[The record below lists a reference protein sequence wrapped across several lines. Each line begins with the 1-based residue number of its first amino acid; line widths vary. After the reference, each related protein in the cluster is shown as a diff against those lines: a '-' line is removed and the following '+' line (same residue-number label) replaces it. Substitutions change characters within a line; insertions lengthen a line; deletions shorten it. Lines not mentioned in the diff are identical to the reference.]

1 MDIGLAF
8 GLSFG
13 LLLVGAVR
21 GVFIAYPLLLAMVLF
36 VGVLR
41 RRGFSLRALATMG
54 WRGSQK
60 ALPVI
65 GVLLLIGAVTAS
77 WMAAG
82 TVPTLVYYGLQ
93 VVTPHSFVLVA
104 FGLTSAVSLL
114 LGTSFG
120 TVGTVGVALMIM
132 VAGEESGFYRH
143 LIAGAIVAGAYV
155 GDRASPMSSSALLIA
170 AITRTDLYD
179 NVRRMGRTS
188 LLPLGLAIAIYAG
201 FAGFAPVPLAESSL
215 VGDLEAEFRLGPVTL
230 LPAAVMVLL
239 SLRRVAVQRA
249 MFAST
254 ATAIALA
261 VIYQHYSGWQV
272 LQYLLTGFYLEAD
285 SPLSA
290 IVLGGGVAAMLR
302 VSLVVV
308 ISTAFAGIFA
318 ETRLLHR
325 LERSLE
331 RVKTPGD
338 RILATTV
345 VGTLAAA
352 FGCTQTIAILLT
364 QQLLGPTYQR
374 TNAPPPA
381 LALDLENT
389 VVVISPLIPWNIAGL
404 VPAAILGVN
413 AGFIPF
419 ACYLYLLPLVS
430 LLWVKG
436 RSTPTGSPSSS
447 PPHKLQTTEVDRR
460 TGGRAPYTQSDL
472 ANPDSGSETS

>member
-8 GLSFG
+8 GLSFMA
-13 LLLVGAVR
+13 LLVGAVQ
-21 GVFIAYPLLLAMVLF
+21 GIFIAYPLLLAMALF

-41 RRGFSLRALATMG
+41 RRGFALRALATMG

-65 GVLLLIGAVTAS
+65 GVLLIIGAVTAS

-104 FGLTSAVSLL
+104 FGLSSAVSLL

-132 VAGEESGFYRH
+132 VAEGDSGFARH
-143 LIAGAIVAGAYV
+143 LVAGAIIAGAYV

-179 NVRRMGRTS
+179 NIRRMWRTS

-201 FAGFAPVPLAESSL
+201 FAGFAPVPLVESSL
-215 VGDLEAEFRLGPVTL
+215 VADLAAEFRLGPVAL
-230 LPAAVMVLL
+230 LPAAVMVVL
-239 SLRRVAVQRA
+239 SLRRVPVQRA
-249 MFAST
+249 MAAST

-261 VIYQHYSGWQV
+261 TAYQHYSIWQV
-272 LQYLLTGFYLEAD
+272 LQYLLTGFHLEAD
-285 SPLSA
+285 SPLNA
-290 IVLGGGVAAMLR
+290 IVLGGGVAAMLQ
-302 VSLVVV
+302 VSLLVV
-308 ISTAFAGIFA
+308 ISTAFVGIFA

-331 RVKTPGD
+331 NVKTPSD
-338 RILATTV
+338 RLFATTL
-345 VGTLAAA
+345 VGTLSAA

-374 TNAPPPA
+374 THASPPA

-404 VPAAILGVN
+404 VPATILGVN

-430 LLWVKG
+430 LVWLRG
-436 RSTPTGSPSSS
+436 RSSPSKILDLPLSKQ
-447 PPHKLQTTEVDRR
+447 PVAELDRFK
-460 TGGRAPYTQSDL
+460 GDL
-472 ANPDSGSETS
+472 

>member
-13 LLLVGAVR
+13 LLLVSAVQ
-21 GVFIAYPLLLAMVLF
+21 GIFIAYPLLLAMALF

-41 RRGFSLRALATMG
+41 RRGFSLQALVTMG
-54 WRGSQK
+54 WTGSQK

-65 GVLLLIGAVTAS
+65 GVLLIIGAVTAS

-104 FGLTSAVSLL
+104 FGLASAVSLL

-132 VAGEESGFYRH
+132 VAGGENSGFDRH
-143 LIAGAIVAGAYV
+143 LIAGAIIAGAYV

-179 NVRRMGRTS
+179 NIRHMWRTS

-201 FAGFAPVPLAESSL
+201 FAEFAPVPLAESNL
-215 VGDLEAEFRLGPVTL
+215 VADLAAEFRLGPVAL
-230 LPAAVMVLL
+230 LPAGVMVVL
-239 SLRRVAVQRA
+239 SLLKVPVQRA
-249 MFAST
+249 MVAST

-261 VIYQHYSGWQV
+261 IAYQHYSGWQV
-272 LQYLLTGFYLEAD
+272 LQYLLTGFHLEAD

-308 ISTAFAGIFA
+308 ISTAFVGIFA

-338 RILATTV
+338 RIWATTV
-345 VGTLAAA
+345 IGTLSAA
-352 FGCTQTIAILLT
+352 FGCTQTIAILQT
-364 QQLLGPTYQR
+364 QQLLGPTYHR
-374 TNAPPPA
+374 TSVPPPA

-404 VPAAILGVN
+404 VPATILGVN

-419 ACYLYLLPLVS
+419 ACYLYLLPLMG
-430 LLWVKG
+430 LAWVKG
-436 RSTPTGSPSSS
+436 RSS
-447 PPHKLQTTEVDRR
+447 LCENLTTRC
-460 TGGRAPYTQSDL
+460 
-472 ANPDSGSETS
+472 

>member
-1 MDIGLAF
+1 MLGRAHFVRVRQVSAFETRLLDIGLAF

-13 LLLVGAVR
+13 ALLLGAV
-21 GVFIAYPLLLAMVLF
+21 GGIFIAYPLLLAMALF

-41 RRGFSLRALATMG
+41 RRGFSLRVLAAMG
-54 WRGSQK
+54 WMGSQK

-65 GVLLLIGAVTAS
+65 GVLLTVGTVTAS

-104 FGLTSAVSLL
+104 FGLASAVSLL

-132 VAGEESGFYRH
+132 VGDEFQRP
-143 LIAGAIVAGAYV
+143 LIAGAIIAGAYV

-179 NVRRMGRTS
+179 NIRRMGRTS

-201 FAGFAPVPLAESSL
+201 FAWFAPVPLAESNL
-215 VGDLEAEFRLGPVTL
+215 VGDLAAEFRLGLVTL
-230 LPAAVMVLL
+230 LPAGVMVLL
-239 SLRRVAVQRA
+239 SLRRVPVQRA
-249 MFAST
+249 MVAST

-261 VIYQHYSGWQV
+261 VAYQHDSGWQV

-285 SPLSA
+285 SPLNA

-308 ISTAFAGIFA
+308 VSTAFVGIFA
-318 ETRLLHR
+318 ETRLLQR
-325 LERSLE
+325 LEQSLE

-338 RILATTV
+338 RIWATTV
-345 VGTLAAA
+345 VGALSAA

-364 QQLLGPTYQR
+364 QQLLGPTYHR
-374 TNAPPPA
+374 TCAPPSA

-389 VVVISPLIPWNIAGL
+389 VVVIAPLIPWNIAGL
-404 VPAAILGVN
+404 VPATILGVN

-419 ACYLYLLPLVS
+419 ACYLYLLPLVG
-430 LLWVKG
+430 LVWVKG
-436 RSTPTGSPSSS
+436 RSAPTESPSNS
-447 PPHKLQTTEVDRR
+447 PSQRTTN
-460 TGGRAPYTQSDL
+460 Y
-472 ANPDSGSETS
+472 

>member
-13 LLLVGAVR
+13 LLLLGAMR
-21 GVFIAYPLLLAMVLF
+21 GVFIAYPLLLAMALF

-41 RRGFSLRALATMG
+41 RRGFGLWALATMG

-65 GVLLLIGAVTAS
+65 GVLLTIGAVTAS

-104 FGLTSAVSLL
+104 FGLSSAVSLL

-120 TVGTVGVALMIM
+120 TVGTVGVALMLM
-132 VAGEESGFYRH
+132 VAGGETSGFSRP
-143 LIAGAIVAGAYV
+143 LIAGATIAGAYV

-179 NVRRMGRTS
+179 NIRHMGRTS

-201 FAGFAPVPLAESSL
+201 FAWFTPVPLAESSL
-215 VGDLEAEFRLGPVTL
+215 LGDLAAEFRLGLVTL
-230 LPAAVMVLL
+230 LPAGVMVVL
-239 SLRRVAVQRA
+239 SLRRVPVQRA
-249 MFAST
+249 MVAST

-261 VIYQHYSGWQV
+261 VVYQHYDGWQV
-272 LQYLLTGFYLEAD
+272 LQYLLMGFHLEAD

-308 ISTAFAGIFA
+308 ISTAFVGIFA

-338 RILATTV
+338 RIVATTV
-345 VGTLAAA
+345 VGTLSAA

-364 QQLLGPTYQR
+364 QQLLGPTYHR
-374 TNAPPPA
+374 TKAPPPA

-404 VPAAILGVN
+404 VPATILGVN

-419 ACYLYLLPLVS
+419 ACYLYLLPLVG
-430 LLWVKG
+430 LVWVKG
-436 RSTPTGSPSSS
+436 RSSPTESPSSS
-447 PPHKLQTTEVDRR
+447 PSQQTTN
-460 TGGRAPYTQSDL
+460 Y
-472 ANPDSGSETS
+472 

>member
-1 MDIGLAF
+1 MDVGLAF

-13 LLLVGAVR
+13 LLLVSAMR
-21 GVFIAYPLLLAMVLF
+21 GVFIAYPLLLAMALF

-41 RRGFSLRALATMG
+41 RRGFALGTLAAMG

-65 GVLLLIGAVTAS
+65 GVLLTIGAVTAS

-93 VVTPHSFVLVA
+93 VVTPYSFVLVA

-120 TVGTVGVALMIM
+120 TVGTVGVALMLM
-132 VAGEESGFYRH
+132 VAEGDSGFARP
-143 LIAGAIVAGAYV
+143 LIAGAIIAGAYV
-155 GDRASPMSSSALLIA
+155 GDRASPMSSSALLVA
-170 AITRTDLYD
+170 AITGTDLYD
-179 NVRRMGRTS
+179 NIRRMGRTS

-215 VGDLEAEFRLGPVTL
+215 VADLAAEFHLGLVTL
-230 LPAAVMVLL
+230 LPAAVIVVL
-239 SLRRVAVQRA
+239 SLRQVPVQRA
-249 MFAST
+249 MVAST

-261 VIYQHYSGWQV
+261 TAYQHYSGWQV
-272 LQYLLTGFYLEAD
+272 LQYLLIGFHLEAD

-290 IVLGGGVAAMLR
+290 MVLGGGVAAMLR

-308 ISTAFAGIFA
+308 ISTAFVGIFA
-318 ETRLLHR
+318 ETRLLQR

-331 RVKTPGD
+331 RVKTPSD
-338 RILATTV
+338 RLWATTV
-345 VGTLAAA
+345 VGTLSAA

-364 QQLLGPTYQR
+364 QQLLDPTYRR
-374 TNAPPPA
+374 TKAPPPA

-404 VPAAILGVN
+404 VPATILGVN

-419 ACYLYLLPLVS
+419 ACYLYLLPLVG
-430 LLWVKG
+430 LVWVKG
-436 RSTPTGSPSSS
+436 RSSLTEAFNG
-447 PPHKLQTTEVDRR
+447 PPPQ
-460 TGGRAPYTQSDL
+460 
-472 ANPDSGSETS
+472 

>member
-13 LLLVGAVR
+13 ALLVGAVG
-21 GVFIAYPLLLAMVLF
+21 GVFIAYPLLLAMALF
-36 VGVLR
+36 VGVLWQ
-41 RRGFSLRALATMG
+41 RGFALRALVAMG

-65 GVLLLIGAVTAS
+65 GVLLIIGAVTAS

-104 FGLTSAVSLL
+104 FGLASAVSLL

-132 VAGEESGFYRH
+132 VAEGDSGFARS
-143 LIAGAIVAGAYV
+143 LIAGAIIAGAYV

-170 AITRTDLYD
+170 AITHTDLYD
-179 NVRRMGRTS
+179 NIRRMWHTS

-215 VGDLEAEFRLGPVTL
+215 VTDLAAEFHLGPVAL
-230 LPAAVMVLL
+230 LPAGVMVVL

-249 MFAST
+249 MVAST

-261 VIYQHYSGWQV
+261 IAYQHYSGWQV
-272 LQYLLTGFYLEAD
+272 LQYLLTGFHLEAN
-285 SPLSA
+285 SPLNA

-308 ISTAFAGIFA
+308 ISTAFVGIFA
-318 ETRLLHR
+318 ETRLLQR

-331 RVKTPGD
+331 NVKTPGD
-338 RILATTV
+338 RLLATTLI
-345 VGTLAAA
+345 GTLSAA

-364 QQLLGPTYQR
+364 QQLLGPTYHR
-374 TNAPPPA
+374 TEAPPPA

-404 VPAAILGVN
+404 VPATILGVN
-413 AGFIPF
+413 AGFIPL

-430 LLWVKG
+430 LLWLRG
-436 RSTPTGSPSSS
+436 RSSPGETLGNL
-447 PPHKLQTTEVDRR
+447 PPKQTTH
-460 TGGRAPYTQSDL
+460 G
-472 ANPDSGSETS
+472 

>member
-13 LLLVGAVR
+13 LLLLGAVR
-21 GVFIAYPLLLAMVLF
+21 GIFIAYPLLLAMALF

-41 RRGFSLRALATMG
+41 RRGFSLRALVTMG

-65 GVLLLIGAVTAS
+65 GVLLIIGAVTAS

-104 FGLTSAVSLL
+104 FGLASAVSLL

-132 VAGEESGFYRH
+132 VAEDENSGFARH
-143 LIAGAIVAGAYV
+143 LIAGAIIAGAYV

-170 AITRTDLYD
+170 AITHTDLYD
-179 NVRRMGRTS
+179 NIRRMWRTS

-215 VGDLEAEFRLGPVTL
+215 VADLAAEFHLGPVAL
-230 LPAAVMVLL
+230 LPAGGMVVL
-239 SLRRVAVQRA
+239 SLRRVPVQRA
-249 MFAST
+249 MVVST

-261 VIYQHYSGWQV
+261 MAYQHYTGWQV
-272 LQYLLTGFYLEAD
+272 LQYLLAGFHLEAD
-285 SPLSA
+285 SPLNA
-290 IVLGGGVAAMLR
+290 IVIGGGVAAMLR

-308 ISTAFAGIFA
+308 ISTAFVGIFA
-318 ETRLLHR
+318 ETQLLQR

-331 RVKTPGD
+331 NVKTPGD
-338 RILATTV
+338 RLVATTLI
-345 VGTLAAA
+345 GTLSAA

-364 QQLLGPTYQR
+364 QQLLGPTYHRAQ
-374 TNAPPPA
+374 ASPPA

-404 VPAAILGVN
+404 VPATILGVN

-419 ACYLYLLPLVS
+419 ACYLYLLPLMS
-430 LLWVKG
+430 LIWLRG
-436 RSTPTGSPSSS
+436 RSSPSETLGNLS
-447 PPHKLQTTEVDRR
+447 PSKRPIAELDHFKEDI
-460 TGGRAPYTQSDL
+460 
-472 ANPDSGSETS
+472 

>member
-13 LLLVGAVR
+13 LLLLSAVR
-21 GVFIAYPLLLAMVLF
+21 GIFIAYPLLLAMALF

-65 GVLLLIGAVTAS
+65 GVLLIIGAVTAS

-104 FGLTSAVSLL
+104 FGLASAVSLL

-132 VAGEESGFYRH
+132 VAEGETSGFARP
-143 LIAGAIVAGAYV
+143 LIAGAIIAGAYV

-179 NVRRMGRTS
+179 NIRRMWRTS

-215 VGDLEAEFRLGPVTL
+215 VADLAAEFRLGPVAL
-230 LPAAVMVLL
+230 LPAGVMVLL

-249 MFAST
+249 MVAST

-261 VIYQHYSGWQV
+261 IAHQHYSGWQV
-272 LQYLLTGFYLEAD
+272 LQYLLTGFHLEAD

-308 ISTAFAGIFA
+308 ISTAFVGIFA
-318 ETRLLHR
+318 ETQLLQR

-338 RILATTV
+338 RLRATTL
-345 VGTLAAA
+345 VGTLSAA

-364 QQLLGPTYQR
+364 QQLLGPTYHR
-374 TNAPPPA
+374 TDAPPPA

-404 VPAAILGVN
+404 VPATILGVN

-419 ACYLYLLPLVS
+419 ACYLYLLPLMS
-430 LLWVKG
+430 LVWLRG
-436 RSTPTGSPSSS
+436 RSSPGEPLGNL
-447 PPHKLQTTEVDRR
+447 PPSKQPVAEFDHFK
-460 TGGRAPYTQSDL
+460 GDL
-472 ANPDSGSETS
+472 

>member
-1 MDIGLAF
+1 MDVGLAF

-13 LLLVGAVR
+13 LLLLGAMR
-21 GVFIAYPLLLAMVLF
+21 GVFIAYPLLLAMALF
-36 VGVLR
+36 VGVLW

-93 VVTPHSFVLVA
+93 VVTPHSLVLVA
-104 FGLTSAVSLL
+104 FGLASAVSLL

-120 TVGTVGVALMIM
+120 TVGTVGVALMM
-132 VAGEESGFYRH
+132 LVAGGEASEFYRS
-143 LIAGAIVAGAYV
+143 LVAGAIIAGAYV

-179 NVRRMGRTS
+179 NIRRMGRTS

-201 FAGFAPVPLAESSL
+201 FSRFAPVPLAASSL
-215 VGDLEAEFRLGPVTL
+215 GADLAAEFRLGLVTL
-230 LPAAVMVLL
+230 LPAGVMVLL
-239 SLRRVAVQRA
+239 ALRRVPVQRA
-249 MFAST
+249 MVAST
-254 ATAIALA
+254 ATAIAVA
-261 VIYQHYSGWQV
+261 VAYQHSSGGQV
-272 LQYLLTGFYLEAD
+272 LQYLLTGFHLEAD
-285 SPLSA
+285 SPLTA
-290 IVLGGGVAAMLR
+290 IVLGGGVAAMVR

-308 ISTAFAGIFA
+308 ISTAFVGIFA
-318 ETRLLHR
+318 ETRLLHQV
-325 LERSLE
+325 ERSLE

-338 RILATTV
+338 RLWATTL
-345 VGTLAAA
+345 VGTLSAA

-364 QQLLGPTYQR
+364 QQLLDPTYRR
-374 TNAPPPA
+374 TCAPPPA

-389 VVVISPLIPWNIAGL
+389 VVVIAPLIPWNIAGL
-404 VPAAILGVN
+404 VPATVLGVN

-419 ACYLYLLPLVS
+419 ACYLYLLPL
-430 LLWVKG
+430 LGLIWVKG
-436 RSTPTGSPSSS
+436 RSLPMGSPSSL
-447 PPHKLQTTEVDRR
+447 PPRPGVD
-460 TGGRAPYTQSDL
+460 G
-472 ANPDSGSETS
+472 